1 MNKPLQLVAVLV
13 AVVAIQATA
22 AGQARRGQ
30 PARPPARGPAQPA
43 IVTEPAKVQCPQ
55 VLGEGV
61 QTKRTF
67 CDVWIGGD
75 PAAGIVIPLPP
86 HTGPLTLT
94 FDLHNRHTYSAELAK
109 TFRGYRRYTATVGV
123 LTMDNTPITM
133 AVIDGEFRTAADLFD
148 RVSGGT
154 GVGGVK
160 VVAPTGVETI
170 FVTIPAEEKTPSL
183 SIVGL
188 RLTEARFAV
197 GDVDNFTATGR
208 PVALVSNV
216 MLEYR
221 PGPAPRTPARR

>member
-1 MNKPLQLVAVLV
+1 MSNWLRSLAVLV
-13 AVVAIQATA
+13 LILGMHVAA

-30 PARPPARGPAQPA
+30 PQRTPARPAQPVM
-43 IVTEPAKVQCPQ
+43 VTEPAKVQCPQ

-67 CDVWIGGD
+67 CDVWIGRD

-86 HTGPLTLT
+86 HIGPLTLT
-94 FDLHNRHTYSAELAK
+94 FDLHNRHTYSAELAR
-109 TFRGYRRYTATVGV
+109 THRGYRRYTATVGV

-133 AVIDGEFRTAADLFD
+133 AVVDSEFRTAADLFD

-154 GVGGVK
+154 GAGGVK

-170 FVTIPAEEKTPSL
+170 VITIPAVEKTPSV

-188 RLTEARFAV
+188 KLTEARFAY

-208 PVALVSNV
+208 PVALISNV

-221 PGPAPRTPARR
+221 PGPAPRPPARR